1 MMVFETPGVLLT
13 SPQHVETF
21 AVRNIVTPPPPTSRH
36 TAHCTVDSNTQQS
49 ICYIVYCS
57 TSTPIMTTTGGCQL
71 NYDILTKNTRVYEQ
85 LFQLHIKYLLRS
97 RPSLVA
103 TLISDKCEIS
113 NPTLWPARVS
123 LSPCPDS
130 TRHCQG
136 ETKISQEEEE
146 KELLCTYIA
155 HIIIIVTGKSRIN
168 VITQLSSV

>member
-1 MMVFETPGVLLT
+1 MLLLLLLHLAT
-13 SPQHVETF
+13 
-21 AVRNIVTPPPPTSRH
+21 RH
-36 TAHCTVDSNTQQS
+36 TALWIAIHNNQYVILYN
-49 ICYIVYCS
+49 VYCS

-71 NYDILTKNTRVYEQ
+71 SYDILTKNTRVYEQ
-85 LFQLHIKYLLRS
+85 LFQLHIRYLT
-97 RPSLVA
+97 SLASLVATVA

>member
-1 MMVFETPGVLLT
+1 MVFETTGVLLT
-13 SPQHVETF
+13 SPHHVETF
-21 AVRNIVTPPPPTSRH
+21 AVRNIVTPPPPTPRH

-71 NYDILTKNTRVYEQ
+71 SYDILTKNTRVYEQ
-85 LFQLHIKYLLRS
+85 LFQLHIRYLT
-97 RPSLVA
+97 SLASLVPTVA

-136 ETKISQEEEE
+136 GTKIIQQEEQED
-146 KELLCTYIA
+146 
-155 HIIIIVTGKSRIN
+155 
-168 VITQLSSV
+168 SSQIFR